1 MSSNIQEHA
10 LFVEEPTRK
19 VKCIKNFRMDS
30 FSSRTADEGY
40 VYPITVVR
48 GGSIDPRGAV
58 VLETTGG
65 CLWFYDK
72 ELWDE
77 HFVVLDAEEAK
88 TATIWEKYSHPDVVS
103 APQPK
108 EETMLQALCVEEYF
122 HKDEKKF
129 DYGTTCSFRLQNSS
143 GVPSVYVIDLARTVD
158 MVMTTAEFF
167 KHFQEI
173 SVVPAKPT
181 AADMAKRTKVES
193 PKEYPIPDAV
203 WDHIRAVKDT
213 QTSVYLSSS
222 LLGTKNNHEVSDALV
237 VFKNMGYEVTIR
249 FDCYNLVSVT
259 GLVISWEH
267 LLKEETNN
275 GSV

>member
-1 MSSNIQEHA
+1 MI
-10 LFVEEPTRK
+10 
-19 VKCIKNFRMDS
+19 
-30 FSSRTADEGY
+30 DE
-40 VYPITVVR
+40 
-48 GGSIDPRGAV
+48 
-58 VLETTGG
+58 
-65 CLWFYDK
+65 
-72 ELWDE
+72 
-77 HFVVLDAEEAK
+77 
-88 TATIWEKYSHPDVVS
+88 
-103 APQPK
+103 AP
-108 EETMLQALCVEEYF
+108 MLQALCVEDLHHNGKVWF
-122 HKDEKKF
+122 G
-129 DYGTTCSFRLQNSS
+129 YGTICKFNFQNCS
-143 GVPSVYVIDLARTVD
+143 GMTSVYVIDSARTVD

-259 GLVISWEH
+259 GLIISWEH

-275 GSV
+275 GSA